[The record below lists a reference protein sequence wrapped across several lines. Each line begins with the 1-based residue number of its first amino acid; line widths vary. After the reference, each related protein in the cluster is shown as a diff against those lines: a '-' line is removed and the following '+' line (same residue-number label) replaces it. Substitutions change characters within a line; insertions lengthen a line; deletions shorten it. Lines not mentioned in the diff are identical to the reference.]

1 MAEEPDEREPDYRF
15 TLANER
21 TFLAWMRTALSGAG
35 LAGLTANL
43 VETGDARIAAVVA
56 GLLVGTA
63 GLLAAWYRSH
73 ALTDDTPGAAPL
85 ACGALLAGAVARAGV
100 VAPLLRRGGCL

>member
-1 MAEEPDEREPDYRF
+1 VTEPLDEEEADPG
-15 TLANER
+15 LQAER
-21 TFLAWMRTALSGAG
+21 TSLAWLRTALSCAG

-85 ACGALLAGAVARAGV
+85 ACGALLAGAVAGADV
-100 VAPLLRRGGCL
+100 IAIVLLVS